1 MTVNE
6 RRLATMIRRRDRLAA
21 ELAEAEKRV
30 RAGINDFS
38 REKGFLVS
46 LRIEQV
52 RPMLGMGN
60 SARRMMH

>member
-1 MTVNE
+1 
-6 RRLATMIRRRDRLAA
+6 MIRRRDRLAA